1 MNWGAWST
9 EGRSPKKTECLCSSG
24 PACSGLR
31 SMEKSKSAEMM
42 AANHAHSFPGIL
54 RRHHGGQFKQAWVVA
69 FLILLTSELFLSLW
83 VSPLTWQPKGKT
95 EPWKRSD
102 CPERVLEKP
111 SMGKASE
118 LSNWSFGIC
127 CSSNVPGQAGACEG
141 GRSSGIAS
149 YFKKGIFLQIF
160 CANRM

>member
-1 MNWGAWST
+1 M
-9 EGRSPKKTECLCSSG
+9 EGSLNRP
-24 PACSGLR
+24 GLQ
-31 SMEKSKSAEMM
+31 
-42 AANHAHSFPGIL
+42 L
-54 RRHHGGQFKQAWVVA
+54 

-118 LSNWSFGIC
+118 LSNWSLG
-127 CSSNVPGQAGACEG
+127 SVAVPMSLAKPELVKEAGLLELQVTLKKEFSCKFSGQTEC
-141 GRSSGIAS
+141 
-149 YFKKGIFLQIF
+149 K
-160 CANRM
+160 